1 VSSKKGEGGGGRPT
15 TIRINSTTHDK
26 LAQLGHW
33 GETLDDIVNRLI
45 EEHYELERLKE
56 KR

>member
-1 VSSKKGEGGGGRPT
+1 MSSKKGEGGGGRPT